1 MFMFAVCAMA
11 LTACTTK
18 EEVVPSGSEEVN
30 FYSAVTRASD
40 TQFANGDV
48 ISISAVHPSAG
59 TELKASG
66 NYADNVHYAY
76 RGDKFVF
83 VREYGKEEIKL
94 PADGEGL
101 AYYAVYPKQDVLKT
115 EGTFTVKTDQR
126 TRENITASDFCTVYK
141 PASTARVVTLDF
153 WHRMSRIC
161 VNIVNVPADKQVTM
175 RLENMLYEA
184 AFNLNTNTY
193 AAAGTNRSNIEM
205 GKIGQSDRDFEAILP
220 PQVFNLA
227 TDLIVTIGE
236 KPYNVT
242 TNRSADTF
250 RSGWEWRYYLRYIP
264 GTDKIEPIDDPVPV
278 IFGGDI
284 YPWNTSLNPWE
295 DIVTIEESEYDEPF
309 PSPTADYVLYEV
321 TYNDRYIP
329 LGSNIFTI
337 DTDKT
342 FRRFYIGIE
351 GLSGCLVCSPV
362 PTTRNGRNIYTITV
376 VYGPGFDPDM
386 VMLISG
392 EEENGYITLP
402 FRARVIP
409 VPDPII
415 EGDLNVNLTF
425 GNAKDIDLHLY
436 MPDGEHIYYSH
447 RGGSVQLED
456 GRTVQYGLD
465 KDSNAGCNIDNLN
478 NENIVIPKELIQSGT
493 YRVVVNM
500 FSNCDT
506 NVATSWNVV
515 TWYNDERIIPT
526 TGRNPASGVY
536 PIGAGNGD
544 MTVAMEFTIN
554 APASNAPAR
563 VKPGSFVPTPLSD
576 MDKMKMEEEEF
587 RLKYG
592 QE

>member
-1 MFMFAVCAMA
+1 MKKSTKFMFAVCAMA

-30 FYSAVTRASD
+30 FYPAVTRASD
-40 TQFANGDV
+40 TQFADGDV

-59 TELKASG
+59 TELKPSG
-66 NYADNVHYAY
+66 NYADNVYY
-76 RGDKFVF
+76 RYFGDGFVS
-83 VREYGKEEIKL
+83 VSEHRTIKL

-115 EGTFTVKTDQR
+115 EGTFAVKTDQSI
-126 TRENITASDFCTVYK
+126 EGNVTASDFCTVYK
-141 PASTARVVTLDF
+141 PTSTARVVTLDF

-161 VNIVNVPADKQVTM
+161 VNIVNVPAGKQVTM
-175 RLENMLYEA
+175 RLKDMLYEA

-193 AAAGTNRSNIEM
+193 AATGTSRSNIEM
-205 GKIGQSDRDFEAILP
+205 GKMGQSVRDFEAILP
-220 PQVFNLA
+220 PQAFNLA

-236 KPYNVT
+236 TTYNVK

-250 RSGWEWRYYLRYIP
+250 RSGMEYDIYLEY
-264 GTDKIEPIDDPVPV
+264 DDGDLKEINWKEVK
-278 IFGGDI
+278 FGGDI

-295 DIVTIEESEYDEPF
+295 DIVTIEDSEYDDPF

-321 TYNDRYIP
+321 NYNKKYIP
-329 LGSNIFTI
+329 GGSNIFTI

-342 FRRFYIGIE
+342 FRKFYIGIK

-362 PTTRNGRNIYTITV
+362 PTTRNGRNIYTFTV

-402 FRARVIP
+402 FEAQVEPVIP
-409 VPDPII
+409 I
-415 EGDLNVNLTF
+415 EGELNVNLTF

-447 RGGSVQLED
+447 RGGTVQLED

-563 VKPGSFVPTPLSD
+563 VKAGSFVPTPLSD
-576 MDKMKMEEEEF
+576 MDKMKMEEERF
-587 RLKYG
+587 RLEYG
-592 QE
+592 Q